1 MAIWRKAFIWYLA
14 IGAVFFFAVDYRKVA
29 IKLLNSRWLIP
40 QAIWKEV
47 SQHRVPDRCLV
58 RQGIRRY
65 RNFAYML
72 PANAEAYSALGF
84 LEYHRGRWAAAR
96 QAYQKALARNDAL
109 PGLRY
114 DLALVYWKEGKK
126 DKALEM
132 FKQELQSA
140 PHWAPGGPVALPD
153 ICPEGADLGHCLVIL
168 TLQRVQALSG
178 GDVAVMS
185 QGKQPLFYHVPM
197 RMVVKDGHKTVA
209 F

>member
-1 MAIWRKAFIWYLA
+1 
-14 IGAVFFFAVDYRKVA
+14 
-29 IKLLNSRWLIP
+29 
-40 QAIWKEV
+40 
-47 SQHRVPDRCLV
+47 
-58 RQGIRRY
+58 
-65 RNFAYML
+65 
-72 PANAEAYSALGF
+72 
-84 LEYHRGRWAAAR
+84 
-96 QAYQKALARNDAL
+96 
-109 PGLRY
+109 
-114 DLALVYWKEGKK
+114 
-126 DKALEM
+126 M

-197 RMVVKDGHKTVA
+197 RLVVKDGHKTVA